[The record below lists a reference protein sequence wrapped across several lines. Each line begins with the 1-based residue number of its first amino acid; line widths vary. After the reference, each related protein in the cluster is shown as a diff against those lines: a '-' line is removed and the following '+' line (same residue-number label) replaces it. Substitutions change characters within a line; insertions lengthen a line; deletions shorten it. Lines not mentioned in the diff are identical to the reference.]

1 MRSSSIEPGMVA
13 EAIQEV
19 TCELTALHVGSGDL
33 QVYATPAMVALVE
46 QTCTSMV
53 MPLLPKGQTSVG
65 TELHIRHLA
74 PTPMGGMVRIR
85 AEVVDVRD
93 NLITFNA
100 RIWDEV
106 ELVGE
111 VEHQRAVIGVER
123 FMRRVDAK
131 SIKRNESSRDIP
143 TKYS

>member
-13 EAIQEV
+13 EATQEV

-33 QVYATPAMVALVE
+33 QVYATPAMAALVE
-46 QTCTSMV
+46 QTCMSMV
-53 MPLLPKGQTSVG
+53 TPLLPNGQTSVG

-85 AEVVDVRD
+85 AEVVAAQN

-100 RIWDEV
+100 QIWDEV

-111 VEHQRAVIGVER
+111 VDHQRVVIEVDR

-131 SIKRNESSRDIP
+131 YIKRDKSS
-143 TKYS
+143 

>member
-1 MRSSSIEPGMVA
+1 MRSSSIEPGLVA
-13 EAIQEV
+13 EATQEV

-33 QVYATPAMVALVE
+33 QVYATPAMAALVE
-46 QTCTSMV
+46 QTCMSMV
-53 MPLLPKGQTSVG
+53 TPLLPNGQTSVG

-85 AEVVDVRD
+85 AEVVAAQN

-100 RIWDEV
+100 QIWDEV

-111 VEHQRAVIGVER
+111 VDHQRVVIEVDR

-131 SIKRNESSRDIP
+131 YIKRDKSS
-143 TKYS
+143 

>member
-13 EAIQEV
+13 EATQEV

-33 QVYATPAMVALVE
+33 QVYATPAMAALVE
-46 QTCTSMV
+46 QTCVSMLT
-53 MPLLPKGQTSVG
+53 PLLPKGKTSVG
-65 TELHIRHLA
+65 TELHICHLA
-74 PTPMGGMVRIR
+74 PTPVGGMVRIR
-85 AEVVDVRD
+85 AEVVAVQ
-93 NLITFNA
+93 NSLITFDA

-111 VEHQRAVIGVER
+111 VDHQRAVIEVDR

-131 SIKRNESSRDIP
+131 SIGRDESN
-143 TKYS
+143 

>member
-13 EAIQEV
+13 EATQEV

-33 QVYATPAMVALVE
+33 QVYATPAMAALVE

-53 MPLLPKGQTSVG
+53 MPLLPNGQTSVG

-85 AEVVDVRD
+85 AEVVAAQN

-100 RIWDEV
+100 QIWDEV

-111 VEHQRAVIGVER
+111 VDHQRVVIEVDR

-131 SIKRNESSRDIP
+131 YIERDESS
-143 TKYS
+143 

>member
-46 QTCTSMV
+46 QTCSSMV
-53 MPLLPKGQTSVG
+53 MPLLPKSQTSVG

>member
-1 MRSSSIEPGMVA
+1 MRSSLIEPGMVA
-13 EAIQEV
+13 EATQEV
-19 TCELTALHVGSGDL
+19 TSELTAIHVGSGDL
-33 QVYATPAMVALVE
+33 QVYATPAMAALVE
-46 QTCTSMV
+46 HTCMSIVT
-53 MPLLPKGQTSVG
+53 PLLPNGQTSVG

-74 PTPMGGMVRIR
+74 PTPMGGMVRVR
-85 AEVVDVRD
+85 AEVVAVQN

-111 VEHQRAVIGVER
+111 VDHQRVVIEVDR

-131 SIKRNESSRDIP
+131 SIGRNESS
-143 TKYS
+143 

>member
-13 EAIQEV
+13 EATQEV

-33 QVYATPAMVALVE
+33 QVYATPAMAALVE

-53 MPLLPKGQTSVG
+53 TPLLPNGQTSVG

-85 AEVVDVRD
+85 AEVVAAQN

-100 RIWDEV
+100 QIWDEV

-111 VEHQRAVIGVER
+111 VDHQRVVIEVDR

-131 SIKRNESSRDIP
+131 YIERDESS
-143 TKYS
+143 

>member
-1 MRSSSIEPGMVA
+1 MVA
-13 EAIQEV
+13 EATQEV

-33 QVYATPAMVALVE
+33 QVYATPAMAALVE

-53 MPLLPKGQTSVG
+53 TPLLPNGQTSVG

-85 AEVVDVRD
+85 AEVVAAQN

-111 VEHQRAVIGVER
+111 VDHQRVVIEVDR

-131 SIKRNESSRDIP
+131 YIERDESS
-143 TKYS
+143 

>member
-1 MRSSSIEPGMVA
+1 MRSSSIKPGMVA
-13 EAIQEV
+13 EATQEV
-19 TCELTALHVGSGDL
+19 TCQLTAFHVGSGDL
-33 QVYATPAMVALVE
+33 QVYATPAMAALVE
-46 QTCTSMV
+46 QTCMSMV
-53 MPLLPKGQTSVG
+53 TPLLPNGQTSVG

-85 AEVVDVRD
+85 AEVVAAQNNR
-93 NLITFNA
+93 ITFNA

-111 VEHQRAVIGVER
+111 VDHQRVVIEVDR

-131 SIKRNESSRDIP
+131 TIGRNDSN
-143 TKYS
+143 

>member
-13 EAIQEV
+13 EATQEV

-33 QVYATPAMVALVE
+33 QVYATPAMAALVE

-53 MPLLPKGQTSVG
+53 TPLLPNGQTSVG

-85 AEVVDVRD
+85 AEVVAAQN

-100 RIWDEV
+100 QIWDEV

-111 VEHQRAVIGVER
+111 VDHQRVVIEVDR

-131 SIKRNESSRDIP
+131 YIGRNESS
-143 TKYS
+143 

>member
-1 MRSSSIEPGMVA
+1 MRSNSIEPGMVS
-13 EAIQEV
+13 EATQKV
-19 TCELTALHVGSGDL
+19 ACELTALHIGSGDL
-33 QVYATPAMVALVE
+33 QVYATPAMAALVE
-46 QTCTSMV
+46 QTCTSIV
-53 MPLLPKGQTSVG
+53 TPLLSNGQTSVG

-85 AEVVDVRD
+85 AEVVAAQN

-106 ELVGE
+106 ELIGE
-111 VEHQRAVIGVER
+111 VDHQRVVIEVDR

-131 SIKRNESSRDIP
+131 SIGRDESS
-143 TKYS
+143 

>member
-1 MRSSSIEPGMVA
+1 MRSSSIEPGLVA
-13 EAIQEV
+13 EATQEV
-19 TCELTALHVGSGDL
+19 TCELTALHIGSGDL
-33 QVYATPAMVALVE
+33 QVYATPAMAALVE
-46 QTCTSMV
+46 QTCMSMV
-53 MPLLPKGQTSVG
+53 TPLLPNGQTSVG

-85 AEVVDVRD
+85 AEVVAAQN

-111 VEHQRAVIGVER
+111 VDHQRVVIEVDR

-131 SIKRNESSRDIP
+131 YIERDESS
-143 TKYS
+143 

>member
-13 EAIQEV
+13 EATQEV

-33 QVYATPAMVALVE
+33 QVYATPAMAALVE

-53 MPLLPKGQTSVG
+53 MPLLPNGQTSVG

-85 AEVVDVRD
+85 AEVVAAQN

-100 RIWDEV
+100 QIWDEV

-111 VEHQRAVIGVER
+111 VDHQRVVIEVAR

-131 SIKRNESSRDIP
+131 YIERDESS
-143 TKYS
+143 

>member
-1 MRSSSIEPGMVA
+1 MRSSSIEPGLVA
-13 EAIQEV
+13 EATQEV

-33 QVYATPAMVALVE
+33 QVYATSAMVALVE
-46 QTCTSMV
+46 QTCMSMV
-53 MPLLPKGQTSVG
+53 TPLLPNGQTSVG

-85 AEVVDVRD
+85 AEVVAAQN

-100 RIWDEV
+100 QIWDEV

-111 VEHQRAVIGVER
+111 VDHQRVVIEVDR

-131 SIKRNESSRDIP
+131 YIKRDKSS
-143 TKYS
+143 

>member
-1 MRSSSIEPGMVA
+1 MRSSSIEPGLVA
-13 EAIQEV
+13 EATQEV

-33 QVYATPAMVALVE
+33 QVYATPAMAALVE
-46 QTCTSMV
+46 QTCMSMV
-53 MPLLPKGQTSVG
+53 TPLLPNGQTSVG

-85 AEVVDVRD
+85 AEVVAAQN

-100 RIWDEV
+100 QIWDEV

-111 VEHQRAVIGVER
+111 VDHQRVVIEVDR

-131 SIKRNESSRDIP
+131 YIERDESS
-143 TKYS
+143 

>member
-1 MRSSSIEPGMVA
+1 MRSNSIEPGIVA
-13 EAIQEV
+13 EATQKV
-19 TCELTALHVGSGDL
+19 TCELTALHIGSGDL
-33 QVYATPAMVALVE
+33 QVYATPAMAALVE
-46 QTCTSMV
+46 QTCTSIV
-53 MPLLPKGQTSVG
+53 TPLLSNGQTSVG

-85 AEVVDVRD
+85 AEVVAAQN

-111 VEHQRAVIGVER
+111 VDHQRVIVEVDR
-123 FMRRVDAK
+123 FMRRVD
-131 SIKRNESSRDIP
+131 
-143 TKYS
+143 TKIYRKE

>member
-13 EAIQEV
+13 EATQEV

-33 QVYATPAMVALVE
+33 KVYATPAMAALVE
-46 QTCTSMV
+46 HACTSMV
-53 MPLLPKGQTSVG
+53 TPLLLNGQTSVG

-85 AEVVDVRD
+85 AEVVAAQD

-106 ELVGE
+106 ELVGK
-111 VEHQRAVIGVER
+111 VDHQRVIVEVDR
-123 FMRRVDAK
+123 FMRRVDTK
-131 SIKRNESSRDIP
+131 TIGRNESS
-143 TKYS
+143 

>member
-13 EAIQEV
+13 EATQEV
-19 TCELTALHVGSGDL
+19 TCELTASHVGSGDL
-33 QVYATPAMVALVE
+33 QVYATPAMAALVE

-53 MPLLPKGQTSVG
+53 TPLLLNGQTSVG

-85 AEVVDVRD
+85 AEVVATQN

-100 RIWDEV
+100 RVWDEV

-111 VEHQRAVIGVER
+111 VDHQRVVIEVDR

-131 SIKRNESSRDIP
+131 NIGRNESS
-143 TKYS
+143 

>member
-13 EAIQEV
+13 EATQEV

-33 QVYATPAMVALVE
+33 QVYATPAMAALVE
-46 QTCTSMV
+46 QTCMSMV
-53 MPLLPKGQTSVG
+53 TPLLPNGQTSVG

-85 AEVVDVRD
+85 AKVVTAQN

-100 RIWDEV
+100 QIWDEV

-111 VEHQRAVIGVER
+111 VDHQRVVIEVDR

-131 SIKRNESSRDIP
+131 YIERDESS
-143 TKYS
+143 

>member
-13 EAIQEV
+13 EATQEV

-33 QVYATPAMVALVE
+33 QVYATPAMAALVE
-46 QTCTSMV
+46 QTCMSMV
-53 MPLLPKGQTSVG
+53 TPLLPNGQTSVG

-85 AEVVDVRD
+85 AEVVAAQN

-100 RIWDEV
+100 QIWDEV

-111 VEHQRAVIGVER
+111 VDHQRVVIEVDR

-131 SIKRNESSRDIP
+131 YIERDESS
-143 TKYS
+143 

>member
-13 EAIQEV
+13 EATQEV
-19 TCELTALHVGSGDL
+19 TYELTALHVGSGDL
-33 QVYATPAMVALVE
+33 QVYATPAMAALVE

-53 MPLLPKGQTSVG
+53 TPLLPNGQTSVG

-85 AEVVDVRD
+85 AEVVAAQN

-111 VEHQRAVIGVER
+111 VDHQRVVIEVDR

-131 SIKRNESSRDIP
+131 YIERDESS
-143 TKYS
+143 

>member
-13 EAIQEV
+13 EATQEV
-19 TCELTALHVGSGDL
+19 TCELTALYVGSGDL
-33 QVYATPAMVALVE
+33 QVYATPAMAALVE

-53 MPLLPKGQTSVG
+53 TPLLPDGQTSVG
-65 TELHIRHLA
+65 TELRIRHLA

-85 AEVVDVRD
+85 AEVVAAQD

-111 VEHQRAVIGVER
+111 VDHQRVVIEVDR

-131 SIKRNESSRDIP
+131 YIERDESS
-143 TKYS
+143 

>member
-1 MRSSSIEPGMVA
+1 MRSYSIEPGMVA
-13 EAIQEV
+13 EATQEV

-33 QVYATPAMVALVE
+33 KVYATPAMAALVE
-46 QTCTSMV
+46 HTCTSMV
-53 MPLLPKGQTSVG
+53 TPLLPNGQTSVG

-85 AEVVDVRD
+85 AKVVAAQD

-111 VEHQRAVIGVER
+111 VDHQRVIVEVDR
-123 FMRRVDAK
+123 FMRRVD
-131 SIKRNESSRDIP
+131 
-143 TKYS
+143 TKIYRKE

>member
-1 MRSSSIEPGMVA
+1 MRSSSIEPGLVA
-13 EAIQEV
+13 EATQEV

-33 QVYATPAMVALVE
+33 QVYATPAMAALVE
-46 QTCTSMV
+46 QTCMSMV
-53 MPLLPKGQTSVG
+53 TPLLPNGQTSVG

-85 AEVVDVRD
+85 AEVVAAQN

-111 VEHQRAVIGVER
+111 VDHQRVVIEVDR

-131 SIKRNESSRDIP
+131 YIERDESS
-143 TKYS
+143 

>member
-13 EAIQEV
+13 EATQEV
-19 TCELTALHVGSGDL
+19 TYELTALHVGSGDL
-33 QVYATPAMVALVE
+33 QVYATPAMAALVE
-46 QTCTSMV
+46 QTCMSMV
-53 MPLLPKGQTSVG
+53 TPLLPNGQTSVG

-85 AEVVDVRD
+85 AEVVAAQN

-111 VEHQRAVIGVER
+111 VDHQRVVIEVDR

-131 SIKRNESSRDIP
+131 YIERDESS
-143 TKYS
+143 

>member
-1 MRSSSIEPGMVA
+1 MVA

-131 SIKRNESSRDIP
+131 SIKRNESNRDIP

>member
-13 EAIQEV
+13 EATQEV

-33 QVYATPAMVALVE
+33 QVYATPAMAALVE

-53 MPLLPKGQTSVG
+53 TPLLPNGQTSVG

-85 AEVVDVRD
+85 AEVVAAQN

-111 VEHQRAVIGVER
+111 VDHQRVVIEVDR

-131 SIKRNESSRDIP
+131 YIERDESS
-143 TKYS
+143 